1 MKTVYVLCLISVCVV
16 TGCTQS
22 YSVLVNGY
30 AETAKPI
37 PDNARI
43 YVFADTNS
51 ENPILD
57 NQIKAKIVK
66 FLADSN
72 YLPVDDVNSEYRLIF
87 KYMASAQQE
96 LDYEYVGIGAG
107 LNGYNNITGIGT
119 LRYIPTLRYEW
130 SQWLKVMV
138 FRGDNLVWLGR
149 AEASQYYRDERQA
162 VDYLVVAL
170 FSRFGQDTKKQEVIA
185 ISADDPRFM
194 ALYGSP

>member
-1 MKTVYVLCLISVCVV
+1 MKIFYLLCAILVCVV

-30 AETAKPI
+30 SETTKSI

-43 YVFADTNS
+43 YVFADPDS
-51 ENPILD
+51 ENPIFD

-72 YLPVDDVNSEYRLIF
+72 YLPVDDVNSEYRLVF
-87 KYMASAQQE
+87 KFRASAQQE

-107 LNGYNNITGIGT
+107 LNGYNNVTGIGT

-130 SQWLKVMV
+130 SQWLKVSV
-138 FRGDNLVWLGR
+138 YRGNTLVWIGK
-149 AEASQYYRDERQA
+149 AEASQYYKDERQA

-170 FSRFGQDTKKQEVIA
+170 FSRFGQDTKKQEVIT
-185 ISADDPRFM
+185 ISPDDPRFM
-194 ALYGSP
+194 ALYGSL